1 MFSMILVIGFLVCV
15 VVAIILVCMIVTI
28 VYIVNKNKPYN
39 NQ

>member
-28 VYIVNKNKPYN
+28 AI
-39 NQ
+39 